1 MLAVGLR
8 WARGANKGYCRLP
21 LNQLDDKNYVFGSLC
36 VQVMFEKGTD
46 ITHTVVIK
54 KLHEIVSARGRKGTN
69 RKEQIELLRELRS
82 IASQNNLG
90 VAIDLKV
97 LFNITAAIYDYNPNV
112 ATCMKPDMWIK

>member
-1 MLAVGLR
+1 
-8 WARGANKGYCRLP
+8 
-21 LNQLDDKNYVFGSLC
+21 
-36 VQVMFEKGTD
+36 MFEKGTD